1 MIEPKGDRVR
11 CAVGQ
16 RMAGSQAAQHSN
28 VARRFAWLFDLL
40 PESERTMR
48 MEALISRIRLMVL
61 AVNTMALALLLDTR
75 AMQMDAVWLLVA
87 LCYLYAIPMAVLE
100 PYRRWRAFQ
109 TSILTAVLDSVAIAA
124 FIAVSGASE
133 SPFYLLYYLSVAAIA
148 MRFDLR
154 QAVAACVWYAILYA
168 FVYLWTWDAGTN
180 EAGVLFLRLCYM
192 LFISVGVG
200 HLAREERT
208 RWQQIEEIERLSA
221 ANEKL
226 HTRNER
232 AARYDRLTGILNRAN
247 FEKEAHKVLRK
258 ARGTASYY
266 SVLFCDMD
274 HLKRVN
280 DELGHDAGDRVL
292 RQVGAALKKSLRG
305 NDLIGRYGGDE
316 FVALLLGLT
325 REIAYERA
333 DQIIAAVRS
342 VNSLLSEDL
351 HVGLSVG
358 IASYPF
364 DAQDYPTLVRLADQS
379 MYLAK
384 REGGNRIRSAN
395 DLRLFWEEMPHT
407 A

>member
-1 MIEPKGDRVR
+1 MPEL
-11 CAVGQ
+11 
-16 RMAGSQAAQHSN
+16 QAAPHSILT
-28 VARRFAWLFDLL
+28 RHFAWLFQM
-40 PESERTMR
+40 PPKSERTMR
-48 MEALISRIRLMVL
+48 MEALISRLRLMVL
-61 AVNTMALALLLDTR
+61 VVNTTALAFLLDTGG
-75 AMQMDAVWLLVA
+75 MQLDAAWLLIG
-87 LCYLYAIPMAVLE
+87 LGYLYAIPAALLE
-100 PYRRWRAFQ
+100 PYRRRRVFQ
-109 TSILTAVLDSVAIAA
+109 TSILTAALDSIVIAA
-124 FIAVSGASE
+124 LVAVTGASE

-154 QAVAACVWYAILYA
+154 QSVAVCVWYAMLYA

-180 EAGVLFLRLCYM
+180 EAGVLFLRLSYM

-200 HLAREERT
+200 HLAREEKT
-208 RWQQIEEIERLSA
+208 RWEQIGEIERLSA
-221 ANEKL
+221 ANDKL

-247 FEKEAHKVLRK
+247 FEKEAHKELRK
-258 ARGTASYY
+258 ARGSTSYY

-280 DELGHDAGDRVL
+280 DELGHEAGDRVL
-292 RQVGAALKKSLRG
+292 RQVGAALKKCLRG

-316 FVALLLGLT
+316 FVALLPGLT
-325 REIAYERA
+325 RELAYDRA
-333 DQIIAAVRS
+333 DQVIAAVRS
-342 VNSLLSEDL
+342 VNAVLSEDL
-351 HVGLSVG
+351 HIGLSVG

-364 DAQDYPTLVRLADQS
+364 DAQDYVTLVRLADQA

-395 DLRLFWEEMPHT
+395 DLRVFWEEMPHS

>member
-1 MIEPKGDRVR
+1 MSESLPNE
-11 CAVGQ
+11 
-16 RMAGSQAAQHSN
+16 S
-28 VARRFAWLFDLL
+28 ARRFGWLFEL
-40 PESERTMR
+40 PPQTERTMR

-61 AVNTMALALLLDTR
+61 VVNTIALVFLLDTSGMR
-75 AMQMDAVWLLVA
+75 MDAVWFVVGFG
-87 LCYLYAIPMAVLE
+87 YLYAIPTAILQ
-100 PYRRWRAFQ
+100 PYRRWSVFQ
-109 TSILTAVLDSVAIAA
+109 TSMVTTAADSIAIAA
-124 FIAVSGASE
+124 FIAATGSSE

-154 QAVAACVWYAILYA
+154 QSVAACIWYAMLYA
-168 FVYLWTWDAGTN
+168 FVFLWTWDATTN
-180 EAGVLFLRLCYM
+180 EAGILALRLCYM

-200 HLAREERT
+200 HLAREEKM
-208 RWQQIEEIERLSA
+208 RWKQIEEIERLNA
-221 ANEKL
+221 ENEKL

-247 FEKEAHKVLRK
+247 FEKEAHKELRK
-258 ARGTASYY
+258 ARATTSYY

-280 DELGHDAGDRVL
+280 DELGHEAGDRVL
-292 RQVGAALKKSLRG
+292 RQVGAALKKTLRA
-305 NDLIGRYGGDE
+305 NDLVGRYGGDE
-316 FVALLLGLT
+316 FVALLPGLT
-325 REIAYERA
+325 REIAYDRA

-342 VNSLLSEDL
+342 VNAVLSEDL
-351 HVGLSVG
+351 HIGMSVG

-364 DAQDYPTLVRLADQS
+364 DAQDYVTLVRLADQA

-384 REGGNRIRSAN
+384 REGGNSVRTAN